1 MCLHSCVVYTMIIG
15 AIECNLKIVKWCSFI
30 LFVNNDYVF
39 NFKSN
44 NKATKKRNQNMKM
57 NLLFFK
63 VNFIH
68 GRET

>member
-1 MCLHSCVVYTMIIG
+1 M
-15 AIECNLKIVKWCSFI
+15 
-30 LFVNNDYVF
+30 LFVNNVF
-39 NFKSN
+39 NFESN
-44 NKATKKRNQNMKM
+44 NKATKKKESKYHCIKM